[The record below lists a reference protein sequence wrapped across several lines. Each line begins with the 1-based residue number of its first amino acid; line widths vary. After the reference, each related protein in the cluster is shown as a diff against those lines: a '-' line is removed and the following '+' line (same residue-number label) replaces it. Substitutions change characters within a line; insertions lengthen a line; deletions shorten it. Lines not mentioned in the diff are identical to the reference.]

1 MDTMRLTEQQTAG
14 IAELPP
20 HDRVVGVD
28 GGGPLVRKP
37 GGELMRIQRNGRIAR
52 ATAASERRL
61 AERHENAPTAHG
73 VKAATPYTSV
83 MD

>member
-37 GGELMRIQRNGRIAR
+37 GGQLMRIQRNGRIAR
-52 ATAASERRL
+52 VTAASERRL
-61 AERHENAPTAHG
+61 GERHEDPLTAHG